1 MRWRRKPGSPP
12 PQFYLALQ
20 IETLS
25 PSLSLFPPKHTHQAS
40 CSPSLLNT
48 FGPNARHQ
56 RRVLEK
62 AQGRGLFLLHK
73 PRGQDAPEG
82 SGRCL
87 ELGWGRVWKTVQGP
101 QARLSSLFQ
110 GGLALPGS
118 GLAAQLPTSARPQ
131 AAPAPSP
138 LQVLYILGHHS
149 PRLDPDVRKNLI
161 LPASLLL
168 LKLILEMREQTLHN
182 SHGLD
187 IRYSD
192 KYTPLM
198 SNYHIITFQ
207 LARIMMN

>member
-1 MRWRRKPGSPP
+1 MRMGSRLENDPGPPTHAFPLSRARTCFARQWSGCPAPGLSPAP
-12 PQFYLALQ
+12 GRPCPQLAL
-20 IETLS
+20 
-25 PSLSLFPPKHTHQAS
+25 
-40 CSPSLLNT
+40 
-48 FGPNARHQ
+48 GPIYSA
-56 RRVLEK
+56 
-62 AQGRGLFLLHK
+62 GL
-73 PRGQDAPEG
+73 
-82 SGRCL
+82 
-87 ELGWGRVWKTVQGP
+87 
-101 QARLSSLFQ
+101 
-110 GGLALPGS
+110 
-118 GLAAQLPTSARPQ
+118 
-131 AAPAPSP
+131 
-138 LQVLYILGHHS
+138 HS

>member
-25 PSLSLFPPKHTHQAS
+25 PSLSLFPPQRTHQAS

-87 ELGWGRVWKTVQGP
+87 ELGWGRVWKNGPGPQGP
-101 QARLSSLFQ
+101 PLLSFPGRTGFARQ
-110 GGLALPGS
+110 WS
-118 GLAAQLPTSARPQ
+118 GC
-131 AAPAPSP
+131 PAPHLCPAPGCPCPQSAPGPIYTGSP
-138 LQVLYILGHHS
+138 QPSAG
-149 PRLDPDVRKNLI
+149 P
-161 LPASLLL
+161 
-168 LKLILEMREQTLHN
+168 
-182 SHGLD
+182 
-187 IRYSD
+187 
-192 KYTPLM
+192 
-198 SNYHIITFQ
+198 
-207 LARIMMN
+207 